1 MANKNS
7 KGLGRGI
14 DALFSNFEDIEK
26 IDEKTEKVQEIPL
39 DEIRPNP
46 YQPRKTFDDSTLR
59 ELADSILLN
68 GVIQPVILRQSSVK
82 GYEIIAGERRVRASR
97 LAGKTTIPAIV
108 REFDETAMIEVAILE
123 NLQREDLT
131 PLEEA
136 EGYQT
141 LMNKLNLTQVDVA
154 QRLGKSRPYIANHLR
169 LLNLPQDVK
178 RMLQEGLISMG
189 QARTLLGLNDE
200 SLISELAKRAAEEG
214 ITVRHLELLV
224 QQLNNPG
231 DVAKKTTKK
240 KKETK
245 PVYIK
250 ESEERLMD
258 KFGTSVQISSKGEK
272 GKIEIEYLSPADL
285 TRILDILQISL
296 DD

>member
-59 ELADSILLN
+59 ELADSIMLN

-97 LAGKTTIPAIV
+97 LAGKKTIPAIV

-178 RMLQEGLISMG
+178 RMLQEGFISMG

>member
-59 ELADSILLN
+59 ELADSIMLN

-178 RMLQEGLISMG
+178 GMLQEGLISMG

-224 QQLNNPG
+224 QQLNNLG
-231 DVAKKTTKK
+231 DVDKK
-240 KKETK
+240 KNKKIKETK

>member
-59 ELADSILLN
+59 ELADSIMLN

-97 LAGKTTIPAIV
+97 LAGKKTIPAIV

-141 LMNKLNLTQVDVA
+141 LMNKLNLTQADVA

-178 RMLQEGLISMG
+178 RMLQEGFISMG

-285 TRILDILQISL
+285 TRILDILEISL

>member
-59 ELADSILLN
+59 ELADSIMLN

-97 LAGKTTIPAIV
+97 LAGKKTIPAIV

-141 LMNKLNLTQVDVA
+141 LMNKLNLTQADVA

>member
-59 ELADSILLN
+59 ELADSIMLN

-178 RMLQEGLISMG
+178 RMLQEGLVSMG

-285 TRILDILQISL
+285 TRILDILQISM

>member
-59 ELADSILLN
+59 ELADSIMLN

-178 RMLQEGLISMG
+178 GMLQEGLISMG

-231 DVAKKTTKK
+231 DVAKKKKKK

>member
-59 ELADSILLN
+59 ELADSIMLN

-141 LMNKLNLTQVDVA
+141 LMNKLSLTQVNVA

-178 RMLQEGLISMG
+178 RMLQEGLVSMG

>member
-59 ELADSILLN
+59 ELADSIMLN

-141 LMNKLNLTQVDVA
+141 LMNKLNLTQADVA
-154 QRLGKSRPYIANHLR
+154 KRLGKSRPYIANHLR

-178 RMLQEGLISMG
+178 RMLQEGLVSMG

>member
-14 DALFSNFEDIEK
+14 DAIFSNFEDIEK
-26 IDEKTEKVQEIPL
+26 IDEKTETVQEIPL

-46 YQPRKTFDDSTLR
+46 YQPRKTFDDSALR
-59 ELADSILLN
+59 ELADSIILN
-68 GVIQPVILRQSSVK
+68 GVFQPVILRKSSVK

-97 LAGKTTIPAIV
+97 LAGKETIPAIV
-108 REFDETAMIEVAILE
+108 RDFDETAMIEVAILE

-141 LMNKLNLTQVDVA
+141 LMNKLKLTQAEVA
-154 QRLGKSRPYIANHLR
+154 KRLGKSRPYIANHLR
-169 LLNLPQDVK
+169 LLSLPQDVK
-178 RMLQEGLISMG
+178 AMLQEGSLSMG

-200 SLISELAKRAAEEG
+200 SLISELAKRAMEEG
-214 ITVRHLELLV
+214 ITVRHLEAIV
-224 QQLNNPG
+224 QQLNNPVEV
-231 DVAKKTTKK
+231 DKKPRKK
-240 KKETK
+240 KKENK
-245 PVYIK
+245 PGYIT

-272 GKIEIEYLSPADL
+272 GKIEIEYLSPTDL
-285 TRILDILQISL
+285 TRILDILQISF

>member
-59 ELADSILLN
+59 ELADSIMLN

-178 RMLQEGLISMG
+178 GMLQEGLISMG

-231 DVAKKTTKK
+231 DVAKKKNKK

>member
-14 DALFSNFEDIEK
+14 DAIFSNFENIEK
-26 IDEKTEKVQEIPL
+26 IDENTETVQEIPL

-46 YQPRKTFDDSTLR
+46 YQPRKTFDDSSLR
-59 ELADSILLN
+59 ELADSIKLS
-68 GVIQPVILRQSSVK
+68 GVFQPVILRKSTVK

-97 LAGKTTIPAIV
+97 LAGKETVPAIV

-141 LMNKLNLTQVDVA
+141 LMNKLKLTQVEVA

-169 LLNLPQDVK
+169 LLGLPQDVK
-178 RMLQEGLISMG
+178 VMLQEGAISMG

-200 SLISELAKRAAEEG
+200 TLISELAKRAMEDG
-214 ITVRHLELLV
+214 ITVRHLEAIV
-224 QQLNNPG
+224 QQLNNPAE
-231 DVAKKTTKK
+231 VAKKARKK
-240 KKETK
+240 KKENK

-272 GKIEIEYLSPADL
+272 GKIEIEYLSPTDL
-285 TRILDILQISL
+285 TRILDILEISF

>member
-26 IDEKTEKVQEIPL
+26 IDEKTEKVQEITL

-59 ELADSILLN
+59 ELADSIMLN

-178 RMLQEGLISMG
+178 RMLQEGLVSMG